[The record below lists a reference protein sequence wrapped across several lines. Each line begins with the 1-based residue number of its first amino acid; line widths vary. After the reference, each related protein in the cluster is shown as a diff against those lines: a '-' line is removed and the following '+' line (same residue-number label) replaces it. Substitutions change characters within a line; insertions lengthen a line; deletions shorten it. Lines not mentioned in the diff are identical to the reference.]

1 MTTSTEIKIVKLV
14 NGDDIVCHIPSKGQ
28 LPEANALIRLIKPL
42 QVKYVPQVTP
52 TGIRDYIAL
61 IRWTNYTE
69 DYVVTIP
76 KDKIMTITNAS
87 VPMAESWSHISKE
100 YDKSPLA
107 PNTGGLQDTKQ
118 MSNKQNDELNEIFD
132 EFMDRDGEET
142 IH

>member
-1 MTTSTEIKIVKLV
+1 
-14 NGDDIVCHIPSKGQ
+14 
-28 LPEANALIRLIKPL
+28 
-42 QVKYVPQVTP
+42 
-52 TGIRDYIAL
+52 
-61 IRWTNYTE
+61 
-69 DYVVTIP
+69 
-76 KDKIMTITNAS
+76 
-87 VPMAESWSHISKE
+87 MAESWSHISKE

>member
-1 MTTSTEIKIVKLV
+1 M
-14 NGDDIVCHIPSKGQ
+14 NGDDIVCHIPTKNQ
-28 LPEANALIRLIKPL
+28 LPESNALLRLIKPL

-69 DYVVTIP
+69 DYIVTIP

-87 VPMAESWSHISKE
+87 IPMTESWQHISK
-100 YDKSPLA
+100 DHHKSPLA
-107 PNTGGLQDTKQ
+107 PNVGGSPIRQ
-118 MSNKQNDELNEIFD
+118 MTREQNDELNEIFEEYYED
-132 EFMDRDGEET
+132 NEET